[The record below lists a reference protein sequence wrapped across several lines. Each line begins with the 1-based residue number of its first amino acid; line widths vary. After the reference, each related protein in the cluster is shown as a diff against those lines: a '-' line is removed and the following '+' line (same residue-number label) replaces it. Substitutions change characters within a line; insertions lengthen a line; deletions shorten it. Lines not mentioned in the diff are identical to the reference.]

1 MQRSP
6 GISTVVVGPALSAP
20 PATNADACM
29 VYVIEHAVH
38 AEAAPAF
45 ADFDALVAELEADPA
60 SQQQLAAGRRWV
72 GQALYAGTPTLTSLR
87 LAAGLS
93 QRQLGDLCNLQQP
106 HVSRYEAGRVEPSLS
121 MAHAMAQAL
130 GVDLGTLHAAWR
142 ATSAKAGSAVPA

>member
-60 SQQQLAAGRRWV
+60 SQQQL
-72 GQALYAGTPTLTSLR
+72 LPLP
-87 LAAGLS
+87 
-93 QRQLGDLCNLQQP
+93 CPP
-106 HVSRYEAGRVEPSLS
+106 HPRP
-121 MAHAMAQAL
+121 
-130 GVDLGTLHAAWR
+130 
-142 ATSAKAGSAVPA
+142 